1 MGPTVG
7 SIAAGGRVAPPHVCL
22 LCRVGSQRYA
32 LPIAHAVET
41 MRPLPVEVVAG
52 APAGVL
58 GLAVIRGAPTPVV
71 DLAVVVGVA
80 DAAPPS
86 RFVVVTVGGRRAAL
100 AVAEV
105 LGVYPLDAAT
115 FEGLPPLLRGAAA
128 GAVAAVGALDGEVL
142 SLIDGAR
149 VVPEAAWDALK
160 AAER

>member
-7 SIAAGGRVAPPHVCL
+7 SFAAGGRVAPPRVCL
-22 LCRVGSQRYA
+22 LCGVGAQRYA
-32 LPIAHAVET
+32 LPVACVVET
-41 MRPLPVEVVAG
+41 MRPLPVEAVSG

-71 DLAVVVGVA
+71 DLAAVVGAA
-80 DAAPPS
+80 DAGPPS
-86 RFVVVTVGGRRAAL
+86 RFVVVTVDGRRAAL

-105 LGVYPLDAAT
+105 LGVHALDAAT

-128 GAVAAVGALDGEVL
+128 SAVEAVGTLDGGVL

-149 VVPEAAWDALK
+149 VVPEAAWDAVR
-160 AAER
+160 AAGR